1 MWTHW
6 KRNSIQNSIQIDYQ
20 NYPYLLTEEIYD
32 RRGKKARFTEVEI
45 WFLLYSMV
53 RARNQ
58 AIQINQSLVDIRP
71 SNIFLNEDGRI
82 KVSCSISWP
91 LEISNIQKAMDKE
104 VTYIAP
110 EDLERISRN
119 ELFDGPG

>member
-1 MWTHW
+1 
-6 KRNSIQNSIQIDYQ
+6 
-20 NYPYLLTEEIYD
+20 
-32 RRGKKARFTEVEI
+32 
-45 WFLLYSMV
+45 MV

-82 KVSCSISWP
+82 KVACSLSWP

-104 VTYIAP
+104 PTYLAP

-119 ELFDGPG
+119 

>member
-1 MWTHW
+1 
-6 KRNSIQNSIQIDYQ
+6 
-20 NYPYLLTEEIYD
+20 
-32 RRGKKARFTEVEI
+32 
-45 WFLLYSMV
+45 MV